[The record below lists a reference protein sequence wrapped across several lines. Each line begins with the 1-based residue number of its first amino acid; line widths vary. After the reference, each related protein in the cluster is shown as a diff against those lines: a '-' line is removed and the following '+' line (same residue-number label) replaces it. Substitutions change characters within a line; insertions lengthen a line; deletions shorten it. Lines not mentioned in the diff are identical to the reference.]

1 MTVQEIFNSTAV
13 RSVEEQILDLYHETE
28 RKHWCNDE
36 NKKAIKSLLEVRR
49 RILNSMFVLDEQN
62 KQLLAE
68 FNEAMKQQLIEM
80 RKRAIDLYNSVYKPD
95 MGGTVEVEGKCFMGY
110 EYSKIHPVQS
120 MRAKKMWAVLNGSL
134 DDYIFLYCE
143 DGVNSFLYCED
154 GVNSFYI
161 NNYDPKIESENELL
175 YLNEEL
181 GNWNEGLDSEMTKD
195 MHLTYAFHNL
205 FSHLD
210 FSIFDLLW
218 VRDFNIE
225 IHVEYNYHTYKND
238 EYGDD
243 LHWDKCDYFD

>member
-1 MTVQEIFNSTAV
+1 MTVQEIFNSTPV
-13 RSVEEQILDLYHETE
+13 QSIEEQILDLYHEIEGHRSTYE
-28 RKHWCNDE
+28 E
-36 NKKAIKSLLEVRR
+36 NKKAIRSFLEVRK

-68 FNEAMKQQLIEM
+68 FNEAMKEQLKEM
-80 RKRAIDLYNSVYKPD
+80 RKRAIDLYNKVYKPD
-95 MGGTVEVEGKCFMGY
+95 MNGRIDVIGKCFMGY

-120 MRAKKMWAVLNGSL
+120 MRAKKMWAVLNASL
-134 DDYIFLYCE
+134 DGYIFLYHE
-143 DGVNSFLYCED
+143 DGVCSLDISSD
-154 GVNSFYI
+154 GST
-161 NNYDPKIESENELL
+161 IESENEFL

-181 GNWNEGLDSEMTKD
+181 DNWNEGLDREMTAD
-195 MHLTYAFHNL
+195 MYLTYAFHNL

-225 IHVEYNYHTYKND
+225 IHVEYDYHTYDNE